1 LSANLSGAGGNSI
14 SGLIEQPLVRLI
26 LKIFRTF
33 ILFPILAFSVHGQS
47 IQGLPKLTDTAQIS
61 LITYSPGPELYQA
74 FGHSCIRIRDD
85 SYGMDRMYNFGVF
98 DFETPNF
105 YIKFARGDLLYQL
118 TVTAGAEEIQSVV
131 ASYGQGVTEVVLN
144 LTLDQKQRLFEAL
157 EVNLLPENRYY
168 RYDFILDNC
177 STRVRD
183 AFEQT
188 IGGPVSEP
196 DIGKRT
202 FRQMLDPYFER
213 TPWLQLGIY
222 LLLGSK
228 VDRAVSPREASFLP
242 ADLEHAVQMS
252 KNGGQN
258 LGPEK
263 KELYPADS
271 LPQPGLF
278 PFPIIVTGSVL
289 WICFWL
295 VRGLRHARWLT
306 AVFLLLAGG
315 TGLFVAGISVWSLHW
330 EAWANYNLLWLLPT
344 HFVAG
349 FWLLLERKQP
359 SLLRWYL
366 WLGALAACA
375 FLCFSFLLPQ
385 KFHPAIYPLIA
396 VLAWRCALE
405 AWAMRRLASNQSEA
419 RS

>member
-1 LSANLSGAGGNSI
+1 MRAGAGGNPI
-14 SGLIEQPLVRLI
+14 SGLIEQLRVRLMQ
-26 LKIFRTF
+26 KIFCVVV
-33 ILFPILAFSVHGQS
+33 LFAVLAFSVRGQS
-47 IQGLPKLTDTAQIS
+47 IQGLPKLTDAAQIS

-105 YIKFARGDLLYQL
+105 YLKFARGDLLYQL
-118 TVTAGAEEIQSVV
+118 TVTAGEEEIQSVV
-131 ASYGQGVTEVVLN
+131 ASYGQGVREVVLN
-144 LTLDQKQRLFEAL
+144 LNLPQKQQLFEAL

-168 RYDFILDNC
+168 RYDFVLDNC

-183 AFEQT
+183 AFERT

-213 TPWLQLGIY
+213 TPWIQFGVY

-228 VDRAVSPREASFLP
+228 VDRAVTPREACFLP
-242 ADLEHAVQMS
+242 ADLERAVQMS

-258 LGPEK
+258 LGPER
-263 KELYPADS
+263 KELYPADP
-271 LPQPGLF
+271 LPQPWLF
-278 PFPIIVTGSVL
+278 PVPIIVTGCVL
-289 WICFWL
+289 WLCLWL
-295 VRGLRHARWLT
+295 VRGLKHARWVT
-306 AVFLLLAGG
+306 ALFLLLVGGTGLLLAGM
-315 TGLFVAGISVWSLHW
+315 AVWSLHW
-330 EAWANYNLLWLLPT
+330 ETWANYNLLWLLPT

-349 FWLLLERKQP
+349 IWLLLERKQP
-359 SLLRWYL
+359 LFLRWYL

-396 VLAWRCALE
+396 ILAWRCALE
-405 AWAMRRLASNQSEA
+405 AKAVRRLASDQLQTHS
-419 RS
+419 

>member
-1 LSANLSGAGGNSI
+1 
-14 SGLIEQPLVRLI
+14 VRLI
-26 LKIFRTF
+26 LKIFCTF
-33 ILFPILAFSVHGQS
+33 VLFPILALSAHGQS

-105 YIKFARGDLLYQL
+105 YVKFARGDLLYQL

-228 VDRAVSPREASFLP
+228 ADRAVSPREACFLP

-263 KELYPADS
+263 KELYPADPLS
-271 LPQPGLF
+271 QPSLF
-278 PFPIIVTGSVL
+278 PVPIIVTGSVL

-295 VRGLRHARWLT
+295 ARGLRHARWLT

-315 TGLFVAGISVWSLHW
+315 TGLFLAGISFWSLHW

-349 FWLLLERKQP
+349 FWLLFERKQP

-405 AWAMRRLASNQSEA
+405 ARAMSGHESNQSEA
-419 RS
+419 HA

>member
-1 LSANLSGAGGNSI
+1 M
-14 SGLIEQPLVRLI
+14 RLI
-26 LKIFRTF
+26 LKIFCTF
-33 ILFPILAFSVHGQS
+33 LLFPILALSALGQS

-105 YIKFARGDLLYQL
+105 YVKFARGDLLYQL

-196 DIGKRT
+196 DIGKQT
-202 FRQMLDPYFER
+202 FRQMLDLYFER
-213 TPWLQLGIY
+213 TPWIQFGIY

-228 VDRAVSPREASFLP
+228 VDRVVTPREACFLP
-242 ADLEHAVQMS
+242 ADLERAVQMS

-263 KELYPADS
+263 KKLYPADL
-271 LPQPGLF
+271 LPQPSLF
-278 PFPIIVTGSVL
+278 PVPIIVTGSVL

-315 TGLFVAGISVWSLHW
+315 NGLFLAGFSVWSLHW

-349 FWLLLERKQP
+349 FWLLFERKQP

-375 FLCFSFLLPQ
+375 FLCLSFLLPQ

-405 AWAMRRLASNQSEA
+405 ARAMRGLASNQSEA
-419 RS
+419 PS

>member
-1 LSANLSGAGGNSI
+1 
-14 SGLIEQPLVRLI
+14 VRLI
-26 LKIFRTF
+26 LKIFCTF
-33 ILFPILAFSVHGQS
+33 VLFPILALSAQGQS

-105 YIKFARGDLLYQL
+105 YVKFARGDLLYQL

-228 VDRAVSPREASFLP
+228 ADRAVSPREACFLP

-263 KELYPADS
+263 KELYPADPLS
-271 LPQPGLF
+271 QPSLF
-278 PFPIIVTGSVL
+278 PVPIIVTGSVL

-295 VRGLRHARWLT
+295 ARGLRHARWLT

-315 TGLFVAGISVWSLHW
+315 TGLFLAGISFWSLHW

-349 FWLLLERKQP
+349 FWLLFERKQP

-405 AWAMRRLASNQSEA
+405 ARAMSGHESNQSEA
-419 RS
+419 HA